1 MVSSIYSGPLN
12 LRMSTDSVKF
22 RQNYLGPD
30 KTCLRS
36 IRGVFVL
43 TFDVCD
49 TILKHFE
56 KNQKIFKNK
65 KVRFIRKILRF
76 FENLE
81 KSFDFFQYE
90 IPLKTKN
97 CEILKF

>member
-12 LRMSTDSVKF
+12 LRMFSDSVIT

-36 IRGVFVL
+36 IRGVFVP

-49 TILKHFE
+49 IILKHFAKKNIKKYQKFE
-56 KNQKIFKNK
+56 K
-65 KVRFIRKILRF
+65 LDLS
-76 FENLE
+76 E
-81 KSFDFFQYE
+81 SF
-90 IPLKTKN
+90 
-97 CEILKF
+97 